1 MVENAFFCQK
11 ETEAAVVSDAPALN
25 ICNAAK
31 LKKNEHANFDRTSF
45 NLCTI
50 ICYTTIYYG
59 ECLMLVTLDL
69 SNTSKYEILPY
80 RRHTKV
86 VEEQK
91 KPQ

>member
-31 LKKNEHANFDRTSF
+31 LKKMNMLILTELVLTR
-45 NLCTI
+45 TI

-59 ECLMLVTLDL
+59 GCLMLVMLDL
-69 SNTSKYEILPY
+69 SNTAKYEILPY
-80 RRHTKV
+80 RRHTKG